1 MTALSTDPILLI
13 TFLSGAALAAV
24 FAYRLSRGHPPI
36 EGGPEGRMA
45 PDPWR
50 SGAVAPLAAG
60 LGSAVMVSGA
70 GLPAILGGIGLLA
83 LAAVALIA
91 LSPIYD
97 VQWTTDGLEGPSA
110 LLVPPFGPKRDF
122 VLWRDL
128 KRVGKDR
135 WGNRFVEDAG
145 GHRICWNWLYTGDGH
160 LLARLETV
168 RPDLFDED
176 DSSMDAAA

>member
-122 VLWRDL
+122 LLWRDL

-135 WGNRFVEDAG
+135 WGNRFVEDG
-145 GHRICWNWLYTGDGH
+145 TGQRICWNWVFVGEGH
-160 LLARLETV
+160 LLARLETL

-176 DSSMDAAA
+176 DPGLDAVA